1 MRITALITV
10 IGAAFVGLVWS
21 ALSSAQPSDAP
32 DHGLDCGPQ
41 VCAPGAAL
49 REAYEG
55 AREHWPAPHLDADI
69 DYVELGALPRPD
81 FDFNDPL
88 IALGRDLFDEP
99 RLSASG
105 QFACSSCHARDMKF
119 TDGLRSSFGHDRQQ
133 GDRNA
138 PTLLDKADQPIF
150 HWDGSAQSLVHQA
163 VMPIINPIEM
173 AADRET
179 VEQRLNAD
187 AGYRERFA
195 AVFETDTIK
204 LEQVAD
210 ALAAFQASLHR
221 TTDFDRFMQ
230 GDKNRLS
237 DQQVLGLH
245 LFRTEARC
253 ANCHMGPR
261 LTDDEFHNLGLHFYG
276 REREDLGRYAVTGDP
291 ADVGAFKTP
300 SLRHVSRT
308 APYMHNGLIPT
319 LRGTINLYDHG
330 GARPRPRAA
339 FADDPLFPETSER
352 LHELELTQD
361 EKDALEAFLRAL

>member
-1 MRITALITV
+1 MRITILLTL
-10 IGAAFVGLVWS
+10 IGAALVGLVWS
-21 ALSSAQPSDAP
+21 ALSSAQSSAP
-32 DHGLDCGPQ
+32 PGQALGCGTQ
-41 VCAPGAAL
+41 VCAQGAAL
-49 REAYEG
+49 RPVYEG
-55 AREHWPAPHLDADI
+55 APDGWPEAHLDADI
-69 DYVELGALPRPD
+69 DYVELGALPRPEFD
-81 FDFNDPL
+81 FDDPL
-88 IALGRDLFDEP
+88 IILGRDLFDEP
-99 RLSASG
+99 RLSATG

-119 TDGLRSSFGHDRQQ
+119 IDGLRSSFGHDRQQ

-150 HWDGSAQSLVHQA
+150 HWDGSAQSLTHQA
-163 VMPIINPIEM
+163 MMPIVNPIEM

-179 VEQRLNAD
+179 VETRLNAD
-187 AGYRERFA
+187 AAYRDRFE
-195 AVFETDTIK
+195 AVFGTDSIK

-221 TTDFDRFMQ
+221 TSDFDRFMQ
-230 GDKNRLS
+230 GDADRLT

-261 LTDDEFHNLGLHFYG
+261 LTDDAFHNLGLHFYG
-276 REREDLGRYAVTGDP
+276 RDREDLGRYEITGDP

-300 SLRHVSRT
+300 SLRHVDDT

-319 LRGTINLYDHG
+319 LRGAINLYDHG
-330 GARPRPRAA
+330 GARPRPREE